1 MLLINNLKVSFK
13 EKNVLQNLNL
23 NISKGEI
30 FGILGKNGA
39 GKTTLFQ
46 SIYQNINYSGEIL
59 IDNTKA
65 SKTKIG
71 FVETENYFYPY
82 MVGNEYLSFF
92 KDIKNLKTDFVKKF
106 DIPLKK
112 YIDSYS
118 TGMKKKIAL
127 TGTILLDKPFL
138 ILDEPFNGLDFE
150 SVEILYSVIKDLKN
164 NNKTILISS
173 HILETLTNTCDRIGI
188 LKNGIIENIFS
199 KSDFPEMIDNRDTFI
214 L

>member
-59 IDNTKA
+59 IDNAKA
-65 SKTKIG
+65 SKAKIG

-82 MVGNEYLSFF
+82 MLGSEYLSFF
-92 KDIKNLKTDFVKKF
+92 KDIKNLKTAFIEKF

-127 TGTILLDKPFL
+127 IGAILLDKPFL

-150 SVEILYSVIKDLKN
+150 SVEILYSVINDLKN

-188 LKNGIIENIFS
+188 LKDGMIENIYSKNDFS
-199 KSDFPEMIDNRDTFI
+199 EMIANRDTFI

>member
-30 FGILGKNGA
+30 FGILAKNAA
-39 GKTTLFQ
+39 GNTTLFQ

-59 IDNTKA
+59 IDNIKA
-65 SKTKIG
+65 SKSKIG

-82 MVGNEYLSFF
+82 MLGSEYLSFF
-92 KDIKNLKTDFVKKF
+92 KDTKSLKTDFVEKF

-188 LKNGIIENIFS
+188 LKNG
-199 KSDFPEMIDNRDTFI
+199 MIDSIYTKNDFSNMITNRDTFI

>member
-30 FGILGKNGA
+30 FVILGKNGA

-59 IDNTKA
+59 IDNIKA
-65 SKTKIG
+65 SKSKIG

-82 MVGNEYLSFF
+82 MLGSEYLSFF
-92 KDIKNLKTDFVKKF
+92 KDTKSLKTDFVEKF

-188 LKNGIIENIFS
+188 LKNG
-199 KSDFPEMIDNRDTFI
+199 MIDSIYTKNDFSNMITNRDTFI

>member
-1 MLLINNLKVSFK
+1 M
-13 EKNVLQNLNL
+13 
-23 NISKGEI
+23 
-30 FGILGKNGA
+30 
-39 GKTTLFQ
+39 
-46 SIYQNINYSGEIL
+46 
-59 IDNTKA
+59 
-65 SKTKIG
+65 
-71 FVETENYFYPY
+71 
-82 MVGNEYLSFF
+82 
-92 KDIKNLKTDFVKKF
+92 
-106 DIPLKK
+106 KK

-188 LKNGIIENIFS
+188 LKNGMIENIFS